1 MCYDTGL
8 PPTLT
13 RLVVRSN
20 DHSVC
25 AFVPQALLHSMHK
38 YFLRLIVEEERKTPP
53 GEEKLPA
60 RVVLQMDFPET
71 TFIAVTAYQNEEV
84 TQLKITNN
92 PFAKAF
98 RDNAADM

>member
-1 MCYDTGL
+1 MLLTFC
-8 PPTLT
+8 TL
-13 RLVVRSN
+13 
-20 DHSVC
+20 
-25 AFVPQALLHSMHK
+25 QALLHSMHK
-38 YFLRLIVEEERKTPP
+38 YFLRLVVEEERKSPP
-53 GEEKLPA
+53 REEKLPA
-60 RVVLQMDFPET
+60 KTVLQMDFPET

>member
-1 MCYDTGL
+1 MHKYYL
-8 PPTLT
+8 
-13 RLVVRSN
+13 RLVV
-20 DHSVC
+20 
-25 AFVPQALLHSMHK
+25 
-38 YFLRLIVEEERKTPP
+38 EEEQKKTL

-60 RVVLQMDFPET
+60 KTVLQMDFPET

>member
-1 MCYDTGL
+1 MCDCIRLHCCELVCTLTNTFHL
-8 PPTLT
+8 PP
-13 RLVVRSN
+13 
-20 DHSVC
+20 
-25 AFVPQALLHSMHK
+25 PQALLHSMHK
-38 YFLRLIVEEERKTPP
+38 YFLRLVIEEERKTPP

-60 RVVLQMDFPET
+60 KTVLQLDFPET
-71 TFIAVTAYQNEEV
+71 SFIAVTAYQNEEV

>member
-1 MCYDTGL
+1 MSLHEAALLLANGPIYYTHDITHFL
-8 PPTLT
+8 
-13 RLVVRSN
+13 
-20 DHSVC
+20 
-25 AFVPQALLHSMHK
+25 QALLHSMHK
-38 YFLRLIVEEERKTPP
+38 YFLRLVIEEERKTPP
-53 GEEKLPA
+53 GEDKLPA
-60 RVVLQMDFPET
+60 KTVLQMDFPET